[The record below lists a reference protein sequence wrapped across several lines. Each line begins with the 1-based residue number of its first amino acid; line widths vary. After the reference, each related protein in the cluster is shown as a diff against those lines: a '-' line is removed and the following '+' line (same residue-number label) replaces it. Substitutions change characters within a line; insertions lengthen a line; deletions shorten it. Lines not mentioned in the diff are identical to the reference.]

1 MANTVL
7 SKKRFSIFFFT
18 WWIIWGVMQYL
29 VLTEIRVMP
38 GIALIESVTST
49 IILTGITFIVTNNMK
64 YYLPENDRW
73 WYILAISAMG
83 SFLWLVLLQMVL
95 KFLPPTETDLLLF
108 RETWTIRYVT
118 GLLLIG
124 TISTFTLLWYSQQ
137 AEKETAIRRTEMEKL
152 AKDAELVKLRQQL
165 QPHFLF
171 NSLNSIGALVK
182 SNPDKA
188 RQMLHQLSDF
198 LRGTMRKD
206 DHQFTSIKDELEQLN
221 LYLEIE
227 KVRFGYRLQTNID
240 CPPELFTIKIPAFI
254 LQPIVEN
261 AIKFGLYDTLDD
273 VLIDVDFKINDQLLR
288 IQIKNPYDETTFES
302 LKGTGFGLSSIKKQL
317 YLLYGRTNLLK
328 TERLNNIFISTIY
341 IPIGHEHESNNN

>member
-1 MANTVL
+1 MTPN
-7 SKKRFSIFFFT
+7 
-18 WWIIWGVMQYL
+18 
-29 VLTEIRVMP
+29 
-38 GIALIESVTST
+38 IALIESIVST
-49 IILTGITFIVTNNMK
+49 IILTGITFIITNNMK

-73 WYILAISAMG
+73 WYILAISALG
-83 SFLWLVLLQMVL
+83 SLLWLILLQMVL
-95 KFLPPTETDLLLF
+95 KFLPPTETDLVFF

-137 AEKETAIRRTEMEKL
+137 TEKETALRRSEMEKL

-182 SNPDKA
+182 SNPEKA
-188 RQMLHQLSDF
+188 RQMLQQLSDF

-206 DHQFTSIKDELEQLN
+206 EHQLTSIKDELEQLN

-227 KVRFGYRLQTNID
+227 KVRFGYRLQTKIE
-240 CPPELFTIKIPAFI
+240 CSTELLAIKIPAFI
-254 LQPIVEN
+254 LQPLVEN
-261 AIKFGLYDTLDD
+261 AIKFGLYDTLDE
-273 VLIDVDFKINDQLLR
+273 VLIDVNFQRNAQLLR
-288 IQIKNPYDETTFES
+288 IQIQNPYDETTFES
-302 LKGTGFGLSSIKKQL
+302 LQGTGFGLSSIKKQL

-328 TERLNNIFISTIY
+328 TERLNNIFTSTIY
-341 IPIGHEHESNNN
+341 IPISHEHESNNN